1 MYRLIIMSAG
11 ILMFL
16 YYAHVIAFL
25 FGIVR
30 SIGKNKD
37 TSFLKC
43 IVPFYYWI
51 NLK

>member
-25 FGIVR
+25 FGLVK
-30 SIGKNKD
+30 SIGKSTD
-37 TSFLKC
+37 ISFLKC

-51 NLK
+51 KLK